1 MKCPRCSYERQPT
14 DQAPAW
20 QCPACGVA
28 YAKATAP
35 RNTPAP
41 VTSEPDETEDDS
53 PELTELEEHEAR
65 ERLTAAARG
74 QKILIFSI
82 LLNFG
87 LRALEQ
93 TQALPDLVMYG
104 LYLGVAAWSLLGVVK
119 IGSGLG
125 KSQNRK
131 LLYMVLSFVP

>member
-1 MKCPRCSYERQPT
+1 
-14 DQAPAW
+14 
-20 QCPACGVA
+20 
-28 YAKATAP
+28 
-35 RNTPAP
+35 
-41 VTSEPDETEDDS
+41 
-53 PELTELEEHEAR
+53 
-65 ERLTAAARG
+65 
-74 QKILIFSI
+74 IFSI

-131 LLYMVLSFVP
+131 LLYMVLSFVPLINVILYVYLSVKTTRLLRDAGRSVGLLGARS